1 MNEKQT
7 IQISKFLSLLLRHA
21 PETIGIQLDEN
32 GWVAVDVLLDKMNA
46 HNKTITPEML
56 EFVVEN
62 NNKKRFAF
70 NEDGSKIRAS
80 QGHSVDIDPDYTP
93 QQPPE
98 ILYHGTALKFKES
111 ILEKGILK
119 QNRTHV
125 HLSAD
130 IDTAT
135 NVGSR
140 HGKPFIFTVKAGEM
154 HKNGFDFFISEN
166 GVWLT
171 DQVPATFLEE

>member
-1 MNEKQT
+1 MNKKQT
-7 IQISKFLSLLLRHA
+7 IQISKFLSLVLRHA
-21 PETIGIQLDEN
+21 PETIGIELDEN
-32 GWVAVDVLLDKMNA
+32 GWVGVDVLLAKMNA
-46 HNKTITPEML
+46 HNKNITPEML
-56 EFVVEN
+56 QFVVEN

-70 NEDGSKIRAS
+70 NQHGTKIRAS
-80 QGHSVDIDPDYTP
+80 QGHSVDIDPGYTP

-98 ILYHGTALKFKES
+98 ILYHGTALKFRES

-125 HLSAD
+125 HLSANT
-130 IDTAT
+130 DTAH

-140 HGKPFIFTVKAGEM
+140 HGKPFILKVKTAEM
-154 HKNGFDFFISEN
+154 HRNGYVFFISEN

-171 DQVPATFLEE
+171 DQVPAMFLEE